1 MRQKNE
7 SSNNM
12 KKEANWLL
20 GLAGTLL
27 LASGV
32 QAESSNTDLAKAAQN
47 PVADLISLPF
57 QNNTSP
63 DWGVNGDWQNTLN
76 IQPVWPVK
84 LNDDWNVIT
93 RTIVPVVSQPARVNP
108 DEGRETGLGNSTFTA
123 FFSPAAAGKVIWGV
137 GPIVYIPTATDDRLG
152 GDSWGAGASV
162 LALTMPGQWVVGALI
177 SQVWDI
183 GSASEPN
190 DEVDLFTFQP
200 IINYNLADG
209 WYLTSVSI
217 ITRDGTAE
225 SGEEWLVPLGGG
237 AGKVFRVGR
246 QPMNFNAQLFYN
258 VIRPEE
264 PVDVGRWSFR
274 LQLQFMFPK

>member
-1 MRQKNE
+1 MR
-7 SSNNM
+7 
-12 KKEANWLL
+12 KEANWLL

-27 LASGV
+27 LASGA
-32 QAESSNTDLAKAAQN
+32 QAEPSNSDLAKATQN
-47 PVADLISLPF
+47 PIANMISLPF

-63 DWGVNGDWQNTLN
+63 DWGVNGDWLNTLN
-76 IQPVWPVK
+76 IQPVLPVK
-84 LNDDWNVIT
+84 LNDDWNLVT
-93 RTIVPVVSQPARVNP
+93 RTIVPLVSQPARVNP
-108 DEGRETGLGNSTFTA
+108 DEGRETGLGNSTFTG
-123 FFSPAAAGKVIWGV
+123 FFVPAAASKLIWGV

-162 LALTMPGQWVVGALI
+162 IVMTMPGNWVIGGLI
-177 SQVWDI
+177 SQIWDI

-190 DEVDLFTFQP
+190 DEVDFLTLQP

-209 WYLTSVSI
+209 WYLTSVPI
-217 ITRDGTAE
+217 ITRDGTAD

-237 AGKVFRVGR
+237 AGKAFRVGR
-246 QPMNFNAQLFYN
+246 QAMNFNAQAFYN
-258 VIRPEE
+258 VVRPEE